1 MEKYIL
7 GEISSSGGATLYKN
21 PSDQT
26 VNYRRFT
33 IGNPPDFNSP
43 NFSDWCWNLMY
54 YIFLDGL
61 WRNCNEELVIHCL
74 KKLSGIT
81 DLENQISFE
90 PLSYNQIMKLGPEIL
105 FFFHMS
111 QAPGGISRSK
121 IHKFLLEKGIK
132 ICIDTLTE
140 DFLPRELNNPI
151 TKIAIRLCLVRF
163 KLLPPLLIDIDNF
176 IFNNY

>member
-1 MEKYIL
+1 MLEWM
-7 GEISSSGGATLYKN
+7 SSCTIANY
-21 PSDQT
+21 
-26 VNYRRFT
+26 NYRRFT

-54 YIFLDGL
+54 IFVGGL
-61 WRNCNEELVIHCL
+61 WPKCNEELVIHCL

-163 KLLPPLLIDIDNF
+163 KLLLPLLNDVIEVIDF
-176 IFNNY
+176 VLSQ